1 MRFIKKLFLKFSQN
15 SQQNTYV
22 GVAGLRPAT
31 LLKLK
36 LQHKF
41 FPVNFANIFKN
52 T

>member
-36 LQHKF
+36 PQHKF
-41 FPVNFANIFKN
+41 FAVNFAKYF
-52 T
+52 

>member
-36 LQHKF
+36 PQHKF
-41 FPVNFANIFKN
+41 SAVNFAKYF
-52 T
+52 